1 MIAYVVRRLIGL
13 VISLFL
19 VSILVFLAMRV
30 LPGDPAQVMLGM
42 EAVPET
48 LARLRQDLGLDRPLP
63 VQYAAWARGLL
74 TGDLGESLQYGVPIG
89 ELVASR
95 LAVTV
100 PLAGLAVAIAVLIG
114 IPLGLF
120 AATHRGRPGDYGVM
134 LLSQVG
140 LAVPAFWLGILL
152 ILVFAVRLGWLS
164 SGGFVPWSESAL
176 GAVRSLFLPALALGA
191 IRAAV
196 VARLSRAAMLDV
208 LHQDYLRTARGKGLS
223 ERVVLWKHALRN
235 ALLPVVTS
243 VGMQFAALLA
253 GTIIIENVFYLP
265 GLGRFAFQAISQR
278 DLPVVQ
284 DIVLLIAA
292 LVVGVNLLVDLGCA
306 LLDPRVRLE

>member
-1 MIAYVVRRLIGL
+1 MIAYLVRRLIGL
-13 VISLFL
+13 VMSLFL

-42 EAVPET
+42 EAEPGT

-100 PLAGLAVAIAVLIG
+100 PLAGLAIAIAVLIG

-120 AATHRGRPGDYGVM
+120 AATHQGRLGDYGVM

-176 GAVRSLFLPALALGA
+176 GALRSLFLPALALGA

-243 VGMQFAALLA
+243 IGMQFAALLA

>member
-42 EAVPET
+42 EAEPET

-63 VQYAAWARGLL
+63 IQYAAWARGLL

-120 AATHRGRPGDYGVM
+120 AATHRGRLGDYGVM
-134 LLSQVG
+134 LLSQLG

-176 GAVRSLFLPALALGA
+176 GALRSLLLPALALGA

-208 LHQDYLRTARGKGLS
+208 LHQEYLRTARGKGLS

-243 VGMQFAALLA
+243 IGMQFAALLA

>member
-42 EAVPET
+42 EAEPET

-63 VQYAAWARGLL
+63 IQYAAWARGLL

-120 AATHRGRPGDYGVM
+120 AATRRGRLGDYGVM
-134 LLSQVG
+134 LLSQLG

-176 GAVRSLFLPALALGA
+176 GALRSLFLPALALGA

-243 VGMQFAALLA
+243 IGMQFAALLA

>member
-13 VISLFL
+13 VVSLFV
-19 VSILVFLAMRV
+19 VSLLVFLAMRV

-42 EAVPET
+42 EAEPET

-74 TGDLGESLQYGVPIG
+74 TGDLGESFQYGVPIG
-89 ELVASR
+89 GLIASR

-100 PLAGLAVAIAVLIG
+100 PLAGMAVSIAVFLG

-120 AATHRGRPGDYGVM
+120 AATRRGHLGDYGVM

-152 ILVFAVRLGWLS
+152 ILLFAVRLGWFS
-164 SGGFVPWSESAL
+164 SGGFVPWSESVL
-176 GAVRSLFLPALALGA
+176 GATRSLLLPALALGA

-196 VARLSRAAMLDV
+196 VARLSRSAMLDV

-223 ERVVLWKHALRN
+223 ERAVLWKHALRN
-235 ALLPVVTS
+235 ALLPIVTS

>member
-1 MIAYVVRRLIGL
+1 VIAYLVRRLIGL
-13 VISLFL
+13 VMSLFL

-42 EAVPET
+42 EAEPGT

-100 PLAGLAVAIAVLIG
+100 PLAGLAIAIAVLIG

-120 AATHRGRPGDYGVM
+120 AATHQGRLGDYGVM

-176 GAVRSLFLPALALGA
+176 GALRSLFLPALALGA

-243 VGMQFAALLA
+243 IGMQFAALLA

>member
-42 EAVPET
+42 EAEPET

-63 VQYAAWARGLL
+63 VQYAAWARGFL

-120 AATHRGRPGDYGVM
+120 AATRRGRPGDYGVM

-152 ILVFAVRLGWLS
+152 ILVFAVRLGWFS

-284 DIVLLIAA
+284 DIVLLLAA

>member
-1 MIAYVVRRLIGL
+1 VIAYVVRRLIGL

-42 EAVPET
+42 EAEPET

-63 VQYAAWARGLL
+63 VQYAAWARGFL

-120 AATHRGRPGDYGVM
+120 AATRRGRPGDYGVM

-152 ILVFAVRLGWLS
+152 ILVFAVRLGWFS

-176 GAVRSLFLPALALGA
+176 GALRSLFLPALALGA

-196 VARLSRAAMLDV
+196 VARLSRAAMLGV

-284 DIVLLIAA
+284 DIVLLLAA

>member
-1 MIAYVVRRLIGL
+1 
-13 VISLFL
+13 
-19 VSILVFLAMRV
+19 
-30 LPGDPAQVMLGM
+30 
-42 EAVPET
+42 
-48 LARLRQDLGLDRPLP
+48 
-63 VQYAAWARGLL
+63 
-74 TGDLGESLQYGVPIG
+74 
-89 ELVASR
+89 
-95 LAVTV
+95 
-100 PLAGLAVAIAVLIG
+100 
-114 IPLGLF
+114 
-120 AATHRGRPGDYGVM
+120 M

>member
-1 MIAYVVRRLIGL
+1 VIAYVVRRLIGL

-19 VSILVFLAMRV
+19 VSVLVFLAMRV

-42 EAVPET
+42 EAEPET

-63 VQYAAWARGLL
+63 VQYAAWVRGLL
-74 TGDLGESLQYGVPIG
+74 AGDLGESLQYGVPIG

-120 AATHRGRPGDYGVM
+120 AATHRGRLGDYGVM

-176 GAVRSLFLPALALGA
+176 GALRSLLLPALALGA

-243 VGMQFAALLA
+243 IGMQFAALLA

>member
-1 MIAYVVRRLIGL
+1 VIAYVVRRLIGL

-42 EAVPET
+42 EAEPET

-100 PLAGLAVAIAVLIG
+100 PLAGLAVAIAILMG

-176 GAVRSLFLPALALGA
+176 GALRSLFLPALALGA

>member
-42 EAVPET
+42 EAEPET

-100 PLAGLAVAIAVLIG
+100 PLAGLAVAIAILMG

-176 GAVRSLFLPALALGA
+176 GALRSLFLPALALGA

>member
-42 EAVPET
+42 EAEPET